1 MTDPILGVDR
11 APPGRGE
18 HLLAGLT
25 PEQAQAVQ
33 HGPGPLL
40 LLAGPGAGKTKTLTH
55 RVAYLLATGRA
66 QPREILA
73 VTFSVRAAD
82 ELRLRLADLLDEH
95 VARAVTAATFHS
107 VCARLLREH
116 AGVFGR
122 SQRYTIYDQVDVR
135 RVVEGLLADRSRVV
149 IQQALSDCGQPPSAE
164 ILAQVSGAKNRLLS
178 PGQYAEN
185 SGHPAA
191 RLVAA
196 VWQESALELQRC
208 DAFSFEDLL
217 YHGVQL
223 LSEQPQRLAFLRRRW
238 PWALIDEY
246 QDTNPA
252 QAALVALLTA
262 PAGNVTVVGD
272 DDQAI
277 YAFRSADPRNI
288 LCFGETYPGHARLVL
303 GRNFRCRAEIL
314 DAAVSCVSHNRWRSG
329 KALIAMR
336 GVGGHVEVLAFR
348 DDHEEAGLLARH
360 ISDVLAAGVPGTE
373 ILVLARTAYATQLL
387 QRALEQAGIAHR
399 VLGHLG
405 LYERSEVRDA
415 LAYLALVANPLDA
428 QAFARAVQSP
438 RRGVGPASVA
448 RVVAAARARDRD
460 LIDACARMHDIPGI
474 RRPAHDRLRTFGTA
488 LNEVRREL
496 AAGRS
501 VGHAVLSVVMLDGG
515 LVRHF
520 QARRDRCS
528 DPDERRDAERV
539 LEDLRS
545 LCRAAQSFEEREPA
559 AATLTGF
566 LERAAGLHAQ
576 ELEGEQEDRRLTVST
591 IHRAKGAEAQVV
603 IVVGCEEGLLPS
615 WRSLGLADE
624 ERLAEERRLFYVAA
638 TRAKDQLLLS
648 HAAVRGGRPTNGP
661 SRFLTEAGLLAQRQA
676 RAA

>member
-1 MTDPILGVDR
+1 MTHPILGVDR
-11 APPGRGE
+11 APPPGRAG

-55 RVAYLLATGRA
+55 RVAYLLASGRA
-66 QPREILA
+66 KPREILV

-95 VARAVTAATFHS
+95 VARTVTAATFHS

-122 SQRYTIYDQVDVR
+122 SRSYTIYDQVDVR
-135 RVVEGLLADRSRVV
+135 RVVDSLLCDQERAA
-149 IQQALSDCGQPPSAE
+149 IQQALSECGQPAARE
-164 ILAQVSGAKNRLLS
+164 ILAEISLAKNRLLC
-178 PGQYAEN
+178 PERYAARA
-185 SGHPAA
+185 GHPAA
-191 RLVAA
+191 RLIAA

-208 DAFSFEDLL
+208 DAFSFDDLL
-217 YHGVQL
+217 CHGVQL
-223 LSEQPQRLAFLRRRW
+223 LAEAPHRLTFLRQRW
-238 PWALIDEY
+238 PWVLVDEY

-252 QAALVALLTA
+252 QATLVALLAA

-288 LCFGETYPGHARLVL
+288 LSFGDTYPGHARIVL
-303 GRNFRCRAEIL
+303 GRNFRSHAEIL
-314 DAAVSCVSHNRWRSG
+314 DAAVSCVSHNPWRTG

-336 GVGGHVEVLAFR
+336 GAGGQVEVLAFR
-348 DDHEEAGLLARH
+348 DDYEEASMLAGH
-360 ISDVLAAGVPGTE
+360 ISRALAAGVPGTE
-373 ILVLARTAYATQLL
+373 ILVLGRTAYATQPL
-387 QRALEQAGIAHR
+387 QRALGQAGIAHR

-405 LYERSEVRDA
+405 LYERSEVKDA
-415 LAYLALVANPLDA
+415 LAYLALLANPLDA
-428 QAFARAVQSP
+428 QAFGRAVQSP
-438 RRGVGPASVA
+438 KRGVGLATA
-448 RVVAAARARDRD
+448 GRVVAAARANHSDLIATCARAGDLEGIRQPTRDR
-460 LIDACARMHDIPGI
+460 LQ
-474 RRPAHDRLRTFGTA
+474 TFGTA
-488 LNEVRREL
+488 LNQVRREL

-501 VGHAVLSVVMLDGG
+501 VGHAVVGAVMLESG

-520 QARRDRCS
+520 QSRRDRCS
-528 DPDERRDAERV
+528 DPEERRDAERV

-545 LCRAAQSFEEREPA
+545 LCRAAQSFEERDPG

-576 ELEGEQEDRRLTVST
+576 ELDPQEDRRLTVST

-615 WRSLGLADE
+615 WRSLGLADG

-638 TRAKDQLLLS
+638 TRAKDQLLLC
-648 HAAVRGGRPTNGP
+648 HATVRGGRPTNGP
-661 SRFLTEAGLLAQRQA
+661 SRFLTEAGLLTRVQA
-676 RAA
+676 HAA